1 MTGFPMGLV
10 RPDLRGFAGYSSART
25 SFAGPAASIW
35 LNANEAAEP
44 SSVDPDGTARRYP
57 QPQPAALRASYAA
70 YLRARED
77 QILLARGSDEAIDVL
92 VRALCRP
99 GSDEGIVVCSP
110 TFGMYAVSAALH
122 GVPVHDVPQHD
133 AGDRFVHDLSAVSQ
147 AVRDTSARIVFIA
160 SPGNPSGSV
169 VEVEALVR
177 LVEAVS
183 DIAMVI
189 VDEAYT
195 EFSAGRSAVPDLDHH
210 PTLGLLRTMSKAHGL
225 AGARV
230 GALVAH
236 PDLVA
241 VLRRVQAPYPMPA
254 PVTELAG
261 SALEDEAV
269 AQTAERIAS
278 TVHRRDRLVAIL
290 ARHPGVRA
298 VYASEANFVLA
309 RCADVDQVLRD
320 VAAHA
325 IAIRDMRHLP
335 GLHDAV
341 RISVGTDAD
350 LDALQAAL
358 ETTETTEMSERT
370 R

>member
-1 MTGFPMGLV
+1 
-10 RPDLRGFAGYSSART
+10 
-25 SFAGPAASIW
+25 
-35 LNANEAAEP
+35 
-44 SSVDPDGTARRYP
+44 
-57 QPQPAALRASYAA
+57 
-70 YLRARED
+70 
-77 QILLARGSDEAIDVL
+77 
-92 VRALCRP
+92 
-99 GSDEGIVVCSP
+99 
-110 TFGMYAVSAALH
+110 
-122 GVPVHDVPQHD
+122 
-133 AGDRFVHDLSAVSQ
+133 
-147 AVRDTSARIVFIA
+147 
-160 SPGNPSGSV
+160 
-169 VEVEALVR
+169 
-177 LVEAVS
+177 
-183 DIAMVI
+183 
-189 VDEAYT
+189 
-195 EFSAGRSAVPDLDHH
+195 
-210 PTLGLLRTMSKAHGL
+210 TLGLLRTMSKAHGL

-236 PDLVA
+236 SDLVA